1 MVEKLDQ
8 LEEIKKLDPK
18 DMYSAV
24 YHLPEQ
30 IEKAAEVA
38 YKAEIRNI
46 SDKIDK
52 VLVLGMGGSAIGG
65 DVLQSVLFK
74 EAKFPIY
81 VNRDYDLPNW
91 VDEKTL
97 VFAVSYSGHTVETI
111 NSAKLSYEKGA
122 SVVAVTSGG
131 LLKEFANEKK
141 LTLVEIPSGMAPRAA
156 IGYVTIPSFVILERL
171 GLISSKRKDIEDT
184 INYLRRKRDEFKIEV
199 PTESNI
205 AKKVAKMMFK
215 HIPVIYAVEEKWK
228 VAAYRW
234 KCQINENSKYPAFYH
249 FFPEL
254 NHNEIMAWEAV
265 DDVINPLTL
274 IFLYTSLEGEMKIR
288 VEFMQEKISARGVS
302 IFLWQ
307 AEGEN
312 PLTQFFSLTYLGDFA
327 TVYLAYLADKD
338 PFSIGYIN
346 ELKLRIG
353 QALS

>member
-8 LEEIKKLDPK
+8 LEELKKLDPK

-24 YHLPEQ
+24 YYLPEQ

-38 YKAEIRNI
+38 YQAEIKNI
-46 SDKIDK
+46 SSKIEK

-65 DVLQSVLFK
+65 DVLQSVLFE
-74 EAKFPIY
+74 EASFPVY
-81 VNRDYDLPNW
+81 VNRDYDLPRW
-91 VDEKTL
+91 VDDKTL

-111 NSAKLSYEKGA
+111 NSAKLSYERGA
-122 SVVAVTSGG
+122 SIVSVTSGG
-131 LLKEFANEKK
+131 LLKEFAVEKN

-171 GLISSKRKDIEDT
+171 GLISPKKKNIEET
-184 INYLRRKRDEFKIEV
+184 VNYLKKKRDEFKIEI
-199 PTESNI
+199 PTENNL
-205 AKKVAKMMFK
+205 AKKLANMMFK
-215 HIPVIYAVEEKWK
+215 HIPVVYAVGERWK

-265 DDVINPLTL
+265 DEVIKPLTL
-274 IFLYTSLEGEMKIR
+274 IFLYASLDGEMKIR
-288 VEFMQEKISARGVS
+288 VEFMQEKISARGVP

-307 AEGEN
+307 AEGSN
-312 PLTQFFSLTYLGDFA
+312 PLTQFFSLTYIGDFA

>member
-8 LEEIKKLDPK
+8 IEVLKSLDPK

-24 YHLPEQ
+24 YNLPEQ
-30 IEKAAEVA
+30 IEKAAEVSYA
-38 YKAEIRNI
+38 TPIKSVSDNI
-46 SDKIDK
+46 ER

-65 DVLQSVLFK
+65 DVLQSALFK
-74 EAKFPIY
+74 EARFPIY

-91 VDEKTL
+91 VDSKTL
-97 VFAVSYSGHTVETI
+97 VFAVSYSGNTVETL
-111 NSAKLSYEKGA
+111 NSAKAAYDKGA

-131 LLKEFANEKK
+131 KLKEFANEKN

-156 IGYVTIPSFVILERL
+156 IGYVTIPSFVILEKI
-171 GLISSKRKDIEDT
+171 GAISSKKSDIEET
-184 INYLRRKRDEFKIEV
+184 VNYLKKVRESFKIEV
-199 PTESNI
+199 PTEENV
-205 AKKVAKMMFK
+205 AKKVAKMIFK
-215 HIPVIYAVEEKWK
+215 RIPVIYAVEEKWK

-254 NHNEIMAWEAV
+254 NHNEIMAWEAM
-265 DDVINPLTL
+265 DEVIKPLTL

-288 VEFMQEKISARGVS
+288 VEFMKEKISERGVP
-302 IFLWQ
+302 IFMWQ
-307 AEGEN
+307 AEGKS
-312 PLTQFFSLTYLGDFA
+312 PLTQFFSMTYLGDFA

-346 ELKLRIG
+346 ELKMRIG
-353 QALS
+353 QPLS